1 MKRKL
6 VFASLV
12 LILAFALPAS
22 AFAGGLQQGRV
33 VFGGIYT
40 LHSGET
46 LDGDLAVLGGVAI
59 LEKDS
64 TVEGSVI
71 ILGGNLEANGEIDGD
86 LVVIGGN
93 ANLGPTTVV
102 RGDAVT
108 FGGNVNPGNA
118 RIEGDQI
125 SGEGLDFPLDFQW
138 GRDINLPL
146 RTFTGFRVSTQA
158 RVLGYLFQCFMLAAL
173 AVLVMIF
180 WPNPTDRVASAVVD
194 QPVVAGGLGLLTI
207 IVAPILLILLMITIC
222 LIPVS
227 ILGFILL
234 VIAAVFGWI
243 SLGLEIG
250 QRLAKALNQEYQPVV
265 AAGLGTLVLSLVVN
279 GIGFIPCVGWLIPFL
294 VAALGLGGVLLT
306 RFGTQAYV
314 PATSAAASPDEASLV
329 EVPPPDEPEEETAS

>member
-6 VFASLV
+6 VLASLV
-12 LILAFALPAS
+12 LILAFALPVS
-22 AFAGGLQQGRV
+22 AFAGGLQEGRV
-33 VFGGIYT
+33 VFGGTYT

-46 LDGDLAVLGGVAI
+46 LDGDLAVLGGAAI
-59 LEKDS
+59 LEQGS
-64 TVEGSVI
+64 TVDGDVI

-93 ANLGPTTVV
+93 ANLGPNTVV

-108 FGGNVNPGNA
+108 FGGNVNTGNA
-118 RIEGDQI
+118 RIEGEQV
-125 SGEGLDFPLDFQW
+125 SGEGLDFPLDFRW
-138 GRDINLPL
+138 GRDIALPL
-146 RTFTGFRVSTQA
+146 RSFTGFRVSTQA

-173 AVLVMIF
+173 AVLVVIF
-180 WPNPTDRVASAVVD
+180 WPNPTGRVASAVVD

-227 ILGFILL
+227 IIGLILL
-234 VIAAVFGWI
+234 VVAAVFGWVA
-243 SLGLEIG
+243 LGLEVG

-279 GIGFIPCVGWLIPFL
+279 GIAFIPCVGWLVPFL

-306 RFGTQAYV
+306 RFGAQAYI
-314 PATSAAASPDEASLV
+314 PATPVAPPPDEASLV